1 MRLIRGLLVCIFVH
15 TWMILHAGVNH
26 AFAVTADG
34 SSPGFYEEGLVYYG
48 NGDYVAA
55 IIQLKNALRANPDF
69 IPARILAGRI
79 FLILGDGES
88 AEKELRAAQKLGAD
102 SNLLVV
108 PLARSYLIRGKFSQ
122 LLDEFFPYGRSPEVE
137 AELLQIH
144 GMAHLQLGAV
154 RDAERAFWRASDLRP
169 NDPGP
174 MLGLARLE
182 IARRN
187 LQAAEELADKAADA
201 DPSNQDVWYLKG
213 EIRRHMHDFESAI
226 SHFGE
231 AVAIVQQHIPALVG
245 RAASLMELGRN
256 DQALEDIILVQSIVP
271 NHPQASYMHAVLL
284 TRTGDFAGAKA
295 VLREISLFLESQDL
309 EFVMSD
315 PDSLILAGLVKYGQ
329 QNYEDAY
336 LYLSRYVELVP
347 YQPGALKLLGKLLI
361 QRNDILE
368 ATNVFRK
375 IVSHGSDD
383 PKVYTLLGNA
393 YMRDRQY
400 NEATKMFEKAA
411 SLAPDIA
418 KIRTQLA
425 LSRLVT
431 GQSRSA
437 IDDLRAAIELGDGD
451 SQPGELLG
459 IIQLRNGDAAEALD
473 TAQKLMERQP
483 ENPFHPNLAGSAYV
497 ALNDAVAARSS
508 FESALEIDP
517 TYLPAA
523 LNLAELDIHTGD
535 LDQAEDRYYQIIDEN
550 PEASRA
556 MIGLA
561 NIYES
566 RNHPQETIGW
576 LEKAVA
582 FDDTNLSAVIR
593 LFNHYM
599 SAGRIDTARE
609 MILGFNE
616 EQPENLAILEGVA
629 RSELAVGQYDKAA
642 RALRKIA
649 SLENRS
655 PSRLTAVAA
664 LQMEAKDLEGA
675 RLSLKTAIKI
685 DEKYVPG
692 YAALV
697 ALESGL
703 GNRKTSLDLVNQ
715 LRANLPATGAAAVI
729 EGDMLMR
736 NEQFAEAAKVY
747 KAGLETGET
756 SELVI

>member
-1 MRLIRGLLVCIFVH
+1 MRLIRGPLVRIVAFASL
-15 TWMILHAGVNH
+15 ILCAGANH
-26 AFAVTADG
+26 AYAVNIDG

-69 IPARILAGRI
+69 IPARILAGKI
-79 FLILGDGES
+79 FLILGDGQS

-122 LLDEFFPYGRSPEVE
+122 LLDEFLPYGRSPEVE

-154 RDAERAFWRASDLRP
+154 RDAERAFWKASNLRP
-169 NDPGP
+169 NDSGP

-187 LQAAEELADKAADA
+187 LQAAEELADRAADA

-213 EIRRHMHDFESAI
+213 EIRRHMHDFETAI
-226 SHFGE
+226 IHYGE
-231 AVAIVQQHIPALVG
+231 SIAIVRQHIPALVG

-256 DQALEDIILVQSIVP
+256 DQALEDIVFVQSIVP

-284 TRTGDFAGAKA
+284 TRIGDLAGAKA
-295 VLREISLFLESQDL
+295 IFRDISLFLESQDL
-309 EFVMSD
+309 EFVMND
-315 PDSLILAGLVKYGQ
+315 PDSLILAGLVKYSQ
-329 QNYEDAY
+329 QNFDDAY

-383 PKVYTLLGNA
+383 PEVYTLLGNV

-411 SLAPDIA
+411 SMAPEKA

-425 LSRLVT
+425 VSRLVT

-437 IDDLRAAIELGDGD
+437 IDDLRAAIELSDDD

-459 IIQLRNGDAAEALD
+459 MIQLRNGDAAAALE
-473 TAQKLMERQP
+473 TAQDLMVRQP

-497 ALNDAVAARSS
+497 ALNDFVAARSS
-508 FESALEIDP
+508 YESALEIDP
-517 TYLPAA
+517 TYMPAA
-523 LNLAELDIHTGD
+523 LNLAKLDILSGE

-550 PEASRA
+550 PEESRA

-561 NIYES
+561 NIYER
-566 RNHPQETIGW
+566 RNHVQEAVSW
-576 LEKAVA
+576 LEKAVV
-582 FDDTNLSAVIR
+582 FDNTNTSTVIR

-599 SAGRIDTARE
+599 SMGRIDTARE
-609 MILGFNE
+609 LILGFNE
-616 EQPENLAILEGVA
+616 EHPENLAILEGVA
-629 RSELAVGQYDKAA
+629 RSELAVGQNEKAA
-642 RALRKIA
+642 RALRKIV
-649 SLENRS
+649 SIENKS

-675 RLSLKTAIKI
+675 RLSLKTA
-685 DEKYVPG
+685 
-692 YAALV
+692 
-697 ALESGL
+697 S
-703 GNRKTSLDLVNQ
+703 R
-715 LRANLPATGAAAVI
+715 
-729 EGDMLMR
+729 
-736 NEQFAEAAKVY
+736 
-747 KAGLETGET
+747 
-756 SELVI
+756 